1 MVVEKNIKN
10 IALIPA
16 RSGSKR
22 IINKNIRDLAGHPL
36 MAYTI
41 RAAISTK
48 LFSDVIVVTD
58 STEYAAIGRDYGAS
72 SDFLRPSNISGEY
85 SSDIEWLTWCILQ
98 YGLDSRHRLFILRPT
113 NPLRTSNT
121 ILKAGRQFEIHCN
134 GFDSL
139 RALSPSNDH
148 PGKMWVVRDGAALP
162 LLPFSD
168 NSGVPWHNQ
177 QKSSLSKVFVQN
189 ASLEIINS
197 STVKKLN
204 SLSGSRII
212 PYILDG
218 YEGFDINTPN
228 DFRYLEFLLS
238 LGEVKLPRL

>member
-1 MVVEKNIKN
+1 M
-10 IALIPA
+10 ALIPA

-22 IINKNIRDLAGHPL
+22 IINKNIRALGGHPL

-41 RAAISTK
+41 RAAITTK
-48 LFSDVIVVTD
+48 LFSDVILVTD
-58 STEYAAIGRDYGAS
+58 STEYAAIGKDYGAS

-85 SSDIEWLTWCILQ
+85 SSDIEWLRWCILQ
-98 YGLDSRHRLFILRPT
+98 YGLNDNHRLFILRPT
-113 NPLRTSNT
+113 NPLRTSNA
-121 ILKAGRQFEIHCN
+121 IVKAGKKFELHSD

-148 PGKMWVVRDGAALP
+148 PGKMWIVRDEVALP

-177 QKSSLSKVFVQN
+177 QKSALSEVFVQN

-197 STVKKLN
+197 ATVNRLN

-212 PYILDG
+212 PYIMDG
-218 YEGFDINTPN
+218 YEGFDINTPD
-228 DFRYLEFLLS
+228 DFKYLEFLLS